1 MKRCNSTTSV
11 LTRRVKTSA
20 VITGRVSIAAFAIS
34 TDLSVAIVLSET
46 SLLSSLATAVTKN
59 PLKYSP

>member
-11 LTRRVKTSA
+11 LTRRVKTSV

-46 SLLSSLATAVTKN
+46 SLLSSLATAITKN